1 MDNRIDSM
9 GNWRRTHFSDEIKAE
24 MDGKEII
31 VTGWVNSIRK
41 LGKLVFVI
49 LRDREGMIQ
58 IVIPKQKVSEE
69 VFDIGKSLGR
79 EDVIGV
85 KGKVVANE
93 KAPAGY
99 EIIPTEIRVLNRAES
114 PLPLD
119 PSEKVP
125 ADIDTRLDN
134 RFLDLRR
141 PKIQA
146 LFKLRSE
153 MLRSVRNT
161 LYDEGFIEVNTP
173 KLVASATEGGT
184 ELFPISYFEREAFLG
199 QSPQLYKQMLM
210 AAGLD
215 RVFEIGPIFRAEE
228 HNTRRHLNEA
238 ISIDCEMSFSDDGD
252 AIATLESV
260 VHNTLLHLNEHCKKE
275 LDVIGVDLNIQ
286 EIPFPRLEYDE
297 VVDIVNSKGVEMEW
311 GEDLSRAAEKALGE
325 YMDGFYF
332 ITHWPIEIRP
342 FYTLPNEEDPRLC
355 KAFDLMYN
363 DLEISSGAQ
372 RNHIYDLLI
381 EGIKRMGLN
390 PENFGSYLEAF
401 KYGMPP
407 HAGWGLG
414 ADRFMMVIGAQENIR
429 ECVLFPRD
437 RQRLTP

>member
-260 VHNTLLHLNEHCKKE
+260 IHNTLLHLNEHCKKE

>member
-1 MDNRIDSM
+1 M